1 MALPHQLALSVLL
14 AAAPPIESDPLP
26 AVGQDGP
33 FRDPGTPTVLYIN
46 FDGGL
51 LREGCANDPQQNCST
66 LSGFFDGYVGPFSGG
81 EAQEAGI
88 FKEAR
93 RDLAPYGVEV
103 VGRRPP
109 EGAEYTMI
117 LYGDLGPQAF
127 AGVAPYIDCGDS
139 RQGDTAFSQGF
150 TSANQGGTVVV
161 HEAGHTWGLEHV
173 NRTEDNMHPIAEG
186 IAPIFRDECLPI
198 VANTDLDPAVGSCNT
213 IHTLFCDPGFQN
225 SHQELLYLFGPP
237 IEDTLS
243 PTIEILTPGPN
254 ALHYLPEVVPVRAF
268 IDDNL
273 HPQVYD
279 LEIILGGEVVFEGE
293 VWDQVDLPFTLT
305 DPGDYTVTLRITDE
319 AGNSSEDTRT
329 FLVRD
334 GFDPS
339 QLPEGGCRVAP
350 GGGARWPAALLLL
363 LPLAVRRRPR
373 FARRA

>member
-1 MALPHQLALSVLL
+1 MAWLAT
-14 AAAPPIESDPLP
+14 APPIETDPLP

-33 FRDPGTPTVLYIN
+33 FRAPGTPTVLYVN

-51 LREGCANDPQQNCST
+51 LREGCANDPQENCST

-81 EAQEAGI
+81 EAQRAGI
-88 FKEAR
+88 FDEAR
-93 RDLAPYGVEV
+93 RDLAAYGVEV

-109 EGAEYTMI
+109 PGTEYTMI

-173 NRTEDNMHPIAEG
+173 NRVEDNMHPIAEG

-213 IHTLFCDPGFQN
+213 IHTLFCEPGFQN
-225 SHQELLYLFGPP
+225 SHEELSYLFGPP
-237 IEDTLS
+237 IEDATD
-243 PTIEILTPGPN
+243 PVIEILSPGQN
-254 ALHYLPEVVPVRAF
+254 ALHFLPEVVPVRAF

-273 HPQVYD
+273 HPQVYS
-279 LEIILGGEVVFEGE
+279 LEVILAGEVVFESE

-319 AGNSSEDTRT
+319 AGNSSQDTVT
-329 FLVRD
+329 FLVRE
-334 GFDPS
+334 GFEASD
-339 QLPEGGCRVAP
+339 LPQGGCRVAP
-350 GGGARWPAALLLL
+350 VSGGSWWLMLLLA
-363 LPLAVRRRPR
+363 LPWARTRRNR